1 MIFLCLMGLF
11 KMRVR
16 PRAEV
21 LIAVDISVQECQQR
35 LNDTEKEFNNQV
47 RIDYADTAS
56 RKEGPHTKEGTIYD
70 FNRNQAESL
79 DKLRKRLLAT
89 IKDIEGNI
97 EELRKAGRDFALK
110 VK

>member
-16 PRAEV
+16 PRAKV
-21 LIAVDISVQECQQR
+21 LIAVDISIQECQQR
-35 LNDTEKEFNNQV
+35 LNDAEKEFNNRV
-47 RIDYADTAS
+47 KIDYADTAS
-56 RKEGPHTKEGTIYD
+56 RKEGSHTKDGTIYD
-70 FNRNQAESL
+70 FNRNQAEAL

-89 IKDIEGNI
+89 VKELESNI
-97 EELRKAGRDFALK
+97 EELRKVGRDFALK